1 VNVDDHGRDSE
12 FVRTLR
18 GLGVREEDIAAARE
32 AGLLPL
38 LAVEA
43 LALTDLRYDV
53 DELAARAGLD
63 VERICTMFVAL
74 GFPAPQPGER
84 LFNDTDVARFR
95 EVADLIDSHIADPEV
110 VIQMT
115 RVLGSSL
122 ARIANALVEL
132 IATRREAGELAL
144 SEGAK
149 WFGDA
154 FGDVLVQVWRRHL
167 QLAARAR
174 LTGQLHSDPFDET
187 APQTI
192 GFADLV
198 GFTAL
203 SQQLDSASLAAVV
216 DRFEA
221 VAFSTIATHGG
232 RVVKMIGDEVMFA
245 IEDPVEAARCALD
258 LAESYHEAD
267 DLSDVRVGLAHGVAI
282 DRDGDLYGP
291 PVNLA
296 SRITAI
302 AYPGTVV
309 IDDAVNSA
317 LAEHPDEFVVRPM
330 LPRRLKNIGL
340 VRLHVLRRAG
350 ETGGRAERRLRRRAR
365 VTELLGNAMTSGS
378 DVVDAISGAVTADEE
393 RAADDEVGPP
403 PSG

>member
-1 VNVDDHGRDSE
+1 MTGSDELWPGLVDLLRDAGVSE
-12 FVRTLR
+12 H
-18 GLGVREEDIAAARE
+18 DIAEAAE

-43 LALTDLRYDV
+43 SALTDLRHDV
-53 DELAARAGLD
+53 DDVAERTGLD
-63 VERICTMFVAL
+63 VDRICVIFTAL
-74 GFPAPQPGER
+74 GFPVPQPGER
-84 LFNDTDVARFR
+84 IFNDTDIERFR
-95 EVADLIDSHIADPEV
+95 EVAALVDSRLADPEV

-122 ARIANALVEL
+122 ARIANAQVEL
-132 IATRREAGELAL
+132 LATRDDAGELAVT
-144 SEGAK
+144 EGAD

-154 FGDVLVQVWRRHL
+154 FGQVLVQVWRRHL
-167 QLAARAR
+167 QHAARAR
-174 LTGQLHSDPFDET
+174 LTGRLGSEPFDE
-187 APQTI
+187 APPQTV

-203 SQQLDSASLAAVV
+203 SQQLDSGSLAGVV

-221 VAFSTIATHGG
+221 VAYATVGAHGG

-245 IEDPVEAARCALD
+245 IDDPVAAADCALA

-282 DRDGDLYGP
+282 DRDGDLFGP

-309 IDDAVNSA
+309 VDDAVQEA
-317 LAEHPDEFVVRPM
+317 LEGHDEFVCRAM

-350 ETGGRAERRLRRRAR
+350 ETGGRVERRQRRRAR
-365 VTELLGNAMTSGS
+365 VTELIGNAVTTGSEVVGGLGS
-378 DVVDAISGAVTADEE
+378 DEDE
-393 RAADDEVGPP
+393 
-403 PSG
+403 